1 MCLKQII
8 MRKIFFLG
16 FLYISITT
24 SFAQKESFDVATYTA
39 PTGWTKNNTNKG
51 VVSYSITNNQKGT
64 YCQIGVYASTTSKG
78 SLQADFESEW
88 QDLVVKT
95 YKPTQKP
102 ELVPA
107 ASENGWDAQGGAAP
121 FVFSGAQSIAMLV
134 TMSGNG
140 RCMSIVILTNTEDY
154 QADIEKFLD
163 SVELKKIE
171 TTSQPVADASK
182 TTKTPSVSPITN
194 DGFHFS
200 TINFD
205 DGWTSTVHEDWVQ
218 VAKGNIKVL
227 LHYATDRID
236 VSSMDYETI
245 SNNAWN
251 TLVAPRYSSLL
262 NFFNFRGSADF
273 ERPHFICGDVT
284 DNTSGKKVYVVLFK
298 RGNSGW
304 IEIVAP
310 DKNNF
315 IQTFGIDINKVDYYV
330 ESKIWEPLQLLAN
343 YNKFAVAASDLKG
356 KWTTSFSGMTQ
367 YVNVYTGANAG
378 ASSHSSSQVIVFT
391 GDTYT
396 WELKVASGM
405 VGNLKF
411 DGVKSNG
418 KFTMLSNWQVK
429 FSDIEGKPKIYDV
442 YFSCVKGGRMLWLSD
457 TSYPGYTGFGKAE

>member
-1 MCLKQII
+1 MK
-8 MRKIFFLG
+8 KIFLLG
-16 FLYISITT
+16 FLLFSATT
-24 SFAQKESFDVATYTA
+24 TFAQKESFDVATYTI
-39 PTGWTKNNTNKG
+39 PTGWTKNNVNKG

-88 QDLVVKT
+88 QDLVAKT

-107 ASENGWDAQGGAAP
+107 TSENGWGAQGGAAP
-121 FVFSGAQSIAMLV
+121 FEFSGAQSIAMLV
-134 TMSGNG
+134 TMSGHG
-140 RCMSIVILTNTEDY
+140 RCLSIVILTNTEDY
-154 QADIEKFLD
+154 QGEIENFLD
-163 SVELKKIE
+163 SVELQKIE
-171 TTSQPVADASK
+171 TASQPVADAGKSESK
-182 TTKTPSVSPITN
+182 TQTASPITN
-194 DGFHFS
+194 GAFHFS

-218 VAKGNIKVL
+218 VVKGNIKVL

-251 TLVAPRYSSLL
+251 TLVAPRYRSLL
-262 NFFNFRGSADF
+262 NYFNFRGSADY

-284 DNTSGKKVYVVLFK
+284 DNTSDKKVYVVLFK

-304 IEIVAP
+304 IEIIAP
-310 DKNNF
+310 DKNSF
-315 IQTFGIDINKVDYYV
+315 IQTFGIDINKIDYYV
-330 ESKIWEPLQLLAN
+330 DSKIWEPLQMLAN

-367 YVNVYTGANAG
+367 YVNIYTGANAG
-378 ASSHSSSQVIVFT
+378 ASSHSSNQVFVFM

-411 DGVKSNG
+411 DGVKSTG
-418 KFTMLSNWQVK
+418 KFSMVSNWQVK
-429 FSDIEGKPKIYDV
+429 FSDIEGKPKTYDV